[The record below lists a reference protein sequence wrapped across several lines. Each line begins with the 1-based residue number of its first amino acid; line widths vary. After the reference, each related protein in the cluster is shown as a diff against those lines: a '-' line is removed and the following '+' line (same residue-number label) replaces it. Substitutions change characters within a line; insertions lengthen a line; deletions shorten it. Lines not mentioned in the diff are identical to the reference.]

1 MIRGKF
7 WTKTGFVTKSFEE
20 AVLWISVLR
29 DKGFIFAMTVR
40 VYEKGELYY
49 LFAVNVN
56 SIIADELIRDEGFH
70 DEFPITDGIGVAE

>member
-1 MIRGKF
+1 MIRGNF

-40 VYEKGELYY
+40 VYERGAL
-49 LFAVNVN
+49 LSLCRQRQQHHCRRAR
-56 SIIADELIRDEGFH
+56 A
-70 DEFPITDGIGVAE
+70 